1 VLVPGARGMLG
12 RAVVSLLRGRAV
24 EFTPLDRSTLDL
36 ADEAS
41 IERAIAPGARIV
53 INCAA
58 YTDVDDAETNTDA
71 ARIGNATGVGAL
83 AQRCR
88 DVGALLVHFSTDYV
102 FDGAG
107 TPGSTERTGST
118 AGFASS
124 GGNSGGGGAP
134 YPTDYP
140 TRPINAYGRSKSEG
154 EDLILASGAAHLILR
169 TSWLYAPWG
178 RNFVRTIAR
187 AGAEKPVLRVVNDQR
202 GRPTSAEHLARTTL
216 AMIEAGA
223 RGVHHATD
231 AGECTWYEFA
241 SEIVRALGL
250 PARVEPCTSA
260 EFPRPAARPAYS
272 VLDISTTEALIGPL
286 TPWQDALADTL
297 NRLEPQ

>member
-1 VLVPGARGMLG
+1 MGNAAPLIGPVLVPGARGMLG
-12 RAVVSLLRGRAV
+12 RAVTTLLRARAV
-24 EFTPLDRSTLDL
+24 ACTPLDRSALDL

-41 IERAIAPGARIV
+41 IERAVAPGARIV

-58 YTDVDDAETNTDA
+58 YTDVDGAESNTDA

-83 AQRCR
+83 ARRCEA
-88 DVGALLVHFSTDYV
+88 VGALLVHFSTDYV

-107 TPGSTERTGST
+107 TPT
-118 AGFASS
+118 
-124 GGNSGGGGAP
+124 GAP
-134 YPTDYP
+134 YPTDHP
-140 TRPINAYGRSKSEG
+140 KNPINAYGRTKSEG
-154 EDLILASGAAHLILR
+154 EDLILDSGAAHLILR

-178 RNFVRTIAR
+178 KNFVRTIAR
-187 AGAEKPVLRVVNDQR
+187 AGAEKPALRVVNDQR
-202 GRPTSAEHLARTTL
+202 GRPTSAERLALTTL

-272 VLDISTTEALIGPL
+272 VLDISTTEDLIGPL

>member
-1 VLVPGARGMLG
+1 MLVPGARGMLG

-24 EFTPLDRSTLDL
+24 ECTPLDRSTLDL

-58 YTDVDDAETNTDA
+58 YTDVDGAETNTDA

-88 DVGALLVHFSTDYV
+88 DVGAMLVHFSTDYV

-107 TPGSTERTGST
+107 TPDGS
-118 AGFASS
+118 
-124 GGNSGGGGAP
+124 P
-134 YPTDYP
+134 YPADHP
-140 TRPINAYGRSKSEG
+140 KNPINAYGRTKSEG